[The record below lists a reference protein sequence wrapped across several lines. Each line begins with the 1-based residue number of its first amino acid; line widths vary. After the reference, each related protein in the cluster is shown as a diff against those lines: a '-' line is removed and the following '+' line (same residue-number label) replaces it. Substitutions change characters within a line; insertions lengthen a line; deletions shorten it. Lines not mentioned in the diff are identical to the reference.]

1 MREAVEQIGT
11 EVFVYSALERMLS
24 AEDVMSEL
32 ETVMAGIEGKID
44 ETYAATRRPTG
55 V

>member
-1 MREAVEQIGT
+1 MREAVEHIGR

-32 ETVMAGIEGKID
+32 KTVIGGIESKID
-44 ETYAATRRPTG
+44 EIYATAH
-55 V
+55 

>member
-1 MREAVEQIGT
+1 MRETVQQIGR

-32 ETVMAGIEGKID
+32 QTVIAGIESKID
-44 ETYAATRRPTG
+44 ETYAATHRPTG
-55 V
+55 L